1 MRKNDKKEKVTPR
14 QNILVTKKKL
24 KSADIQLKDAKQ
36 NETVIQKHTASF
48 PIIGIGASAGGLEAL
63 DLFLK
68 NVPEGSNMA
77 FVIVQHLDPTH
88 KGIMVELLQRATA
101 MKVMQIKDRTRVQP
115 NCVYVIPPNKN
126 MSILHG
132 VLHLLDFIAP
142 RGLRLPIDFF
152 FHSLADDQ
160 RERSYGVI
168 LSGMGT
174 DGTLGIKAIKEKAG
188 IVLVQEPSSA
198 KFDGM
203 PKSAIDSG
211 LADIVAP
218 VEELPGKIIAYLK
231 YVPHIAKQGHGD
243 DDKAGS
249 AMEKIII
256 LLRSQTGQD
265 FSLYKKNTVYRRI
278 ERRMGI
284 HQIDKIAN
292 YVRYLQENPRE
303 IEILFNE
310 LLIGVTNFFRDP
322 EIWEELKNKVLPS
335 LLAERSHS
343 QTLRAWVP
351 GCSTGEEA
359 YSLVIIFKEFIEEL
373 KPSGNITLQIFA
385 TDLDRSAI
393 EKARIGFYTDNIV
406 ADVTPARLKR
416 FFIKKEHGYEISKAI
431 REMVIFAPQSVV
443 MDPPFTKLDILSCR
457 NLLIYM
463 TTELQKKLI
472 PLFHFTLNPGGI
484 LILGS
489 AETPGSFTDLFKQV
503 KSKSKIYRR
512 LENTLPYDVFDFPS
526 SFVRTRK
533 AEQQQTNLL
542 KPTANIQSLADQL
555 LLQTYSPAAILTNN
569 IGDIIY
575 ISGRTGKYLE
585 PAVGKANWN
594 IFAMAREGLHQE
606 LTRAFQKALRNKET
620 VKLTNVI
627 VGTNGGTQALDLT
640 VQPIN
645 EPETLTGMVMI
656 VFTELTSLPKTK
668 ISGKGKQIPAGTAR
682 AKDLELELKHT
693 RQENQSIREEMQT
706 AQEELQ
712 STNEELQST
721 NEELT
726 TSKEE
731 MQSMNEELHT
741 INHELQSKVDELT
754 LINNDV
760 KNLFDSTDIAILF
773 LDNALRVKRFT
784 SQITRITKLIARDV
798 GRPITDIASELFYSD
813 FAKDANEVHR
823 TLISMEKEISTS
835 SGFWY
840 LMRILPY
847 RTLDNKIDGVVVTYR
862 DITIAKTLEAK
873 LKQAQAELE
882 KRFATQ
888 TEELEE
894 ADEDLRIEKLRPKK
908 ED

>member
-1 MRKNDKKEKVTPR
+1 M
-14 QNILVTKKKL
+14 KKKTIH
-24 KSADIQLKDAKQ
+24 KNSPVNKKKQ
-36 NETVIQKHTASF
+36 SSSISSPSNSF
-48 PIIGIGASAGGLEAL
+48 YVVGIGASAGGLEAL
-63 DLFLK
+63 ESFF
-68 NVPEGSNMA
+68 SNMPVNSGMA
-77 FVIVQHLDPTH
+77 FIVVTHLDPNH
-88 KGIMVELLQRATA
+88 ISIMPELIQKSTKMKLFQAGDEMLVE
-101 MKVMQIKDRTRVQP
+101 P
-115 NCVYVIPPNKN
+115 NHVYVAPANWDIA
-126 MSILHG
+126 LFHG
-132 VLHLLDFIAP
+132 KIQLIEPLEAHGF
-142 RGLRLPIDFF
+142 RLPIDFF
-152 FHSLADDQ
+152 FKSLAADFG
-160 RERSYGVI
+160 EKAISII
-168 LSGMGT
+168 LSGMAS
-174 DGTLGIKAIKEKAG
+174 DGTAGLKTIKSELGM
-188 IVLVQEPSSA
+188 VMVQDPKSA
-198 KFDGM
+198 KYDGM
-203 PKSAIDSG
+203 PTSAIKTG
-211 LADIVAP
+211 LVDYIMP
-218 VEELPGKIIAYLK
+218 TKEMPDQLIQYTSQKIKSTFLNRELPDSFHKIF
-231 YVPHIAKQGHGD
+231 V
-243 DDKAGS
+243 
-249 AMEKIII
+249 
-256 LLRSQTGQD
+256 LLRTFTGHD
-265 FSLYKKNTVYRRI
+265 FSLYKQNTISRRI
-278 ERRMGI
+278 ERRMNVAQLDNI
-284 HQIDKIAN
+284 SN
-292 YVRYLQENPRE
+292 YTRLLQENPEE
-303 IEILFNE
+303 IKILFNE

-322 EIWEELKNKVLPS
+322 EMWEDLKNKVLPS
-335 LLAERSHS
+335 LLVERSHS

-359 YSLVIIFKEFIEEL
+359 YSLVIIFKEFIEKL
-373 KPSGNITLQIFA
+373 KPSKDITLQIFA

-393 EKARIGFYTDNIV
+393 EKARNGFYAENIA
-406 ADVTPARLKR
+406 ADVSPERLKR

-463 TTELQKKLI
+463 TPELQKKLI

-484 LILGS
+484 LFLGS
-489 AETPGSFTDLFKQV
+489 AETPGSFTNLFKQV
-503 KSKSKIYRR
+503 EGKSTIYRR
-512 LENTLPYDVFDFPS
+512 LENALPYDVFDFPA

-542 KPTANIQSLADQL
+542 KPTANLQGLADQM

-569 IGDIIY
+569 SGDILY
-575 ISGRTGKYLE
+575 ISGRTGNYLE
-585 PAVGKANWN
+585 PAIGKANWN
-594 IFAMAREGLHQE
+594 IFAMAREGLRQE

-620 VKLTNVI
+620 VKITNVI
-627 VGTNGGTQALDLT
+627 VGINGGTQALDLT

-645 EPETLTGMVMI
+645 EPETLKGMVMI

-668 ISGKGKQIPAGTAR
+668 VSGKEKQIPAETAR

-721 NEELT
+721 NEELV

-741 INHELQSKVDELT
+741 INSELQSKLDELT

-784 SQITRITKLIARDV
+784 SQITRITKLIAQDV
-798 GRPITDIASELFYSD
+798 GRPITDIASELFYSA
-813 FAKDANEVHR
+813 FTKDANEVHQ
-823 TLISMEKEISTS
+823 TLISMEKEIYTS

-862 DITIAKTLEAK
+862 DITIAKTLDTK

-888 TEELEE
+888 TEELKE

>member
-14 QNILVTKKKL
+14 QNILITKKKL
-24 KSADIQLKDAKQ
+24 KSADVQLKDAKKI
-36 NETVIQKHTASF
+36 ETVRQKQTASF

-88 KGIMVELLQRATA
+88 KGILVELLQRATA
-101 MKVMQIKDRTRVQP
+101 MKVMQTKDRTLVQP
-115 NCVYVIPPNKN
+115 NCVYVIPSNKN

-132 VLHLLDFIAP
+132 VLHLLDFTAP

-152 FHSLADDQ
+152 FRSLADDQ

-174 DGTLGIKAIKEKAG
+174 DGTLGIKAIKEKG
-188 IVLVQEPSSA
+188 GVVFVQEPSSA

-203 PKSAIDSG
+203 PKSAIEAK
-211 LADIVAP
+211 LADIIAP
-218 VEELPGKIIAYLK
+218 VEELPGKIIGFLK
-231 YVPHIAKQGHGD
+231 YAPHIAKQRYND
-243 DDKAGS
+243 DDKANS

-265 FSLYKKNTVYRRI
+265 FSLYKKNTIYRRI

-292 YVRYLQENPRE
+292 YVRYLQENPQE

-322 EIWEELKNKVLPS
+322 EMWEDLKNEVLPS

-359 YSLVIIFKEFIEEL
+359 YSLVIIFKEFIEKL
-373 KPSGNITLQIFA
+373 KPSRDITLQIFA

-393 EKARIGFYTDNIV
+393 EKARNGFYPENIV
-406 ADVTPARLKR
+406 ADVSPARLKR
-416 FFIKKEHGYEISKAI
+416 FFIKKERGYEISKAI
-431 REMVIFAPQSVV
+431 REMVIFAPQSIV

-484 LILGS
+484 LFLGS
-489 AETPGSFTDLFKQV
+489 AETPGNFTDLFKQV

-512 LENTLPYDVFDFPS
+512 LENALPYDVFDFPS

-569 IGDIIY
+569 SGDIIY

-585 PAVGKANWN
+585 PSIGKANWN
-594 IFAMAREGLHQE
+594 IFAMAREGLRQE

-620 VKLTNVI
+620 VKITNVI

-645 EPETLTGMVMI
+645 EPETLKGMVMI
-656 VFTELTSLPKTK
+656 VFTELTSLPETK
-668 ISGKGKQIPAGTAR
+668 VSGKGKQIPAGTAR
-682 AKDLELELKHT
+682 AKDLELELKRT
-693 RQENQSIREEMQT
+693 RQEIQSIREEMQT
-706 AQEELQ
+706 SQEELQ

-721 NEELT
+721 NEELI

-784 SQITRITKLIARDV
+784 NQITRITKLIARDV
-798 GRPITDIASELFYSD
+798 GRSITDIASELFYSQ
-813 FAKDANEVHR
+813 FAKDANEVDQ

>member
-1 MRKNDKKEKVTPR
+1 LSKNDKKEKVTPH

-24 KSADIQLKDAKQ
+24 KSADVQLKDAKQ
-36 NETVIQKHTASF
+36 NETVRQKQTASF

-77 FVIVQHLDPTH
+77 FVIVQHLDPTY

-101 MKVMQIKDRTRVQP
+101 MKVMQTKDRTLVKP

-132 VLHLLDFIAP
+132 VLHLLDFTAP

-152 FHSLADDQ
+152 FRSLADDQ
-160 RERSYGVI
+160 RKRSFGVI

-174 DGTLGIKAIKEKAG
+174 DGTLGIKAIKEKDG
-188 IVLVQEPSSA
+188 VVFVQEPSSA

-218 VEELPGKIIAYLK
+218 VEELPGKIIGFIK
-231 YVPHIAKQGHGD
+231 HVPHIAKQGHSD
-243 DDKAGS
+243 DDKANS

-292 YVRYLQENPRE
+292 YVRYLQEHPQE

-322 EIWEELKNKVLPS
+322 EMWEELKNKVLPS

-393 EKARIGFYTDNIV
+393 EKARIGFYPENIV
-406 ADVTPARLKR
+406 TDVSPARLKR
-416 FFIKKEHGYEISKAI
+416 FFIKKERGYEISKAI
-431 REMVIFAPQSVV
+431 REMVIFAPQSII

-484 LILGS
+484 LFLGS
-489 AETPGSFTDLFKQV
+489 AETPGSFTNLFKQV
-503 KSKSKIYRR
+503 KSKSTIYRR
-512 LENTLPYDVFDFPS
+512 LENALLYDVFDFPS

-569 IGDIIY
+569 SGDIIY
-575 ISGRTGKYLE
+575 ISGRTGRYLE
-585 PAVGKANWN
+585 PAIGKANWN
-594 IFAMAREGLHQE
+594 IFAMAREGLRQE

-620 VKLTNVI
+620 VKITNVI

-656 VFTELTSLPKTK
+656 VFTELTSLPEKK
-668 ISGKGKQIPAGTAR
+668 VSGKEKQIPAGTAR

-693 RQENQSIREEMQT
+693 RQENQSIREEIQT
-706 AQEELQ
+706 SQEELQ

-721 NEELT
+721 NEELV

-773 LDNALRVKRFT
+773 LDNALCVKRFT

-798 GRPITDIASELFYSD
+798 GRPITDIASELFYSQ
-813 FAKDANEVHR
+813 FAKDANEVHQ